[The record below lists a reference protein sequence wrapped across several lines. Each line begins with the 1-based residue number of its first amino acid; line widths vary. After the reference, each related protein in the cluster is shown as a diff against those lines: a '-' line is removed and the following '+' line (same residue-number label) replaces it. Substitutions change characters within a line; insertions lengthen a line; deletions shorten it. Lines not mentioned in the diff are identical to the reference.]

1 MPGQAPDR
9 SLPGPIPHFDLGGG
23 GPPLH
28 FLHANGYPPACYAP
42 LLDNLR
48 NNYHVFGMLL
58 RPLWAGTD
66 PRAIRDWRPFSNDLL
81 QFLEYQQA
89 TAVVGLG
96 HSIGAVVTLRA
107 ALRQPER
114 FRALVLM
121 DPVLLPSR
129 YIVGLRVL
137 RTVGL
142 ARRTNALAGAALRRR
157 QHFQNRD
164 QLYAGYRRRDVFRF
178 ISDDKLHALVEGITK
193 RTADGGYELVYS
205 REWEARIY
213 QTGIWNDLDIWT
225 RLPTLKV
232 PTLIIRGEETDTFW
246 QGTGRQMQRNNRAI
260 QVVTVPHATHLV
272 PMERPAEVFE
282 TMQEFM
288 AQIS

>member
-1 MPGQAPDR
+1 M
-9 SLPGPIPHFDLGGG
+9 
-23 GPPLH
+23 
-28 FLHANGYPPACYAP
+28 
-42 LLDNLR
+42 
-48 NNYHVFGMLL
+48 
-58 RPLWAGTD
+58 
-66 PRAIRDWRPFSNDLL
+66 
-81 QFLEYQQA
+81 
-89 TAVVGLG
+89 
-96 HSIGAVVTLRA
+96 
-107 ALRQPER
+107 
-114 FRALVLM
+114 
-121 DPVLLPSR
+121 
-129 YIVGLRVL
+129 
-137 RTVGL
+137 
-142 ARRTNALAGAALRRR
+142 
-157 QHFQNRD
+157 
-164 QLYAGYRRRDVFRF
+164 FRF